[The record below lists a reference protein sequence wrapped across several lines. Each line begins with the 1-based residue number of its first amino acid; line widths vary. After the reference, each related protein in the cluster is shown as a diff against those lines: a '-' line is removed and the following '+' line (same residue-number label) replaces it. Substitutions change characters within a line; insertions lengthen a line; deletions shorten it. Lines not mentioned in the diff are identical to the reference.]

1 MAAANLPVHRDRP
14 GIGPIALSRLVLCE
28 ALAAAALLSW
38 YLPSPTPHIVTAAC
52 VIMIIAVLGIHVR
65 GFGRRLVRYLRMRRF
80 REGTVEVDTPD
91 DAMTGLA
98 PGLRLCDVTERNTDY
113 GVAFDGTGWFTVLA
127 LRYPDP
133 TAPLGIDPATL
144 RTLSD
149 VLLGADRSTYTVQIV
164 GHMVPSPSAEI
175 ASDTSCARSYA
186 ELLGDDAVVSHHLTW
201 LALRLDG
208 RDAAVAAAERGGG
221 AEGARRALVALTR
234 RLARRLA
241 DAGVPYLP
249 LNADSLRV
257 ALTHSVSGETIS
269 AALHQRAFEEKKSW
283 KLGALS
289 HVVFGVEGRIADI
302 DNLRRLWMSM
312 AVLSTS
318 FSTISVVLRPIGP
331 VSARKGVRLHS
342 LLRVAY
348 DAEINKAAPD
358 ELVRAAAECGVK
370 LWRFDGEQASAT
382 YASAPTGG
390 GSRIRT

>member
-38 YLPSPTPHIVTAAC
+38 YLPSPTPQIVTATC
-52 VIMIIAVLGIHVR
+52 VVMIIAVLAIHVR

-80 REGTVEVDTPD
+80 REGPVEVDTSD

-175 ASDTSCARSYA
+175 ASDTSAARSYA
-186 ELLGDDAVVSHHLTW
+186 ELLGDDAVVSHHLT
-201 LALRLDG
+201 
-208 RDAAVAAAERGGG
+208 
-221 AEGARRALVALTR
+221 
-234 RLARRLA
+234 
-241 DAGVPYLP
+241 
-249 LNADSLRV
+249 
-257 ALTHSVSGETIS
+257 
-269 AALHQRAFEEKKSW
+269 
-283 KLGALS
+283 
-289 HVVFGVEGRIADI
+289 
-302 DNLRRLWMSM
+302 
-312 AVLSTS
+312 
-318 FSTISVVLRPIGP
+318 
-331 VSARKGVRLHS
+331 
-342 LLRVAY
+342 
-348 DAEINKAAPD
+348 
-358 ELVRAAAECGVK
+358 
-370 LWRFDGEQASAT
+370 
-382 YASAPTGG
+382 
-390 GSRIRT
+390 